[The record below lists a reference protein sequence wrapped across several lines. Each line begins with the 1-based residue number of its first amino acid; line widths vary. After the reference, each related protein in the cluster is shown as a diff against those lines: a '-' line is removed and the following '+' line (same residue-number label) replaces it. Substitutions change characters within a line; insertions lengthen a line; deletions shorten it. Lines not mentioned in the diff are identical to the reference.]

1 MKTIK
6 QLSEELKISK
16 EAIYKKIR
24 YQLKD
29 SLENH
34 VIKRN
39 NVTHIDEIGE
49 QIIIQSL
56 NKERQEAIQVIIQS
70 DTMNSEMDEAQ
81 EHVSEYIAILEMQLK
96 NKDIQIEM
104 QNNHISRLIK
114 QLDANQFVMQE
125 EETKETGETRETEVE
140 MQHNT
145 QEEIAVTKESA
156 TEEGTSVWKKIFRK

>member
-29 SLENH
+29 SLETH
-34 VIKRN
+34 VIKQN

-56 NKERQEAIQVIIQS
+56 NRERQEAIQVIIQG
-70 DTMNSEMDEAQ
+70 DTITEEQ
-81 EHVSEYIAILEMQLK
+81 EHVSEYIAILEAQLK
-96 NKDIQIEM
+96 NKDTQIEI

-114 QLDANQFVMQE
+114 QLDTNQVVIQS
-125 EETKETGETRETEVE
+125 EETDAELK
-140 MQHNT
+140 NIA
-145 QEEIAVTKESA
+145 QEEIAATTESA
-156 TEEGTSVWKKIFRK
+156 EEETESKSENKSIWKKIFKL